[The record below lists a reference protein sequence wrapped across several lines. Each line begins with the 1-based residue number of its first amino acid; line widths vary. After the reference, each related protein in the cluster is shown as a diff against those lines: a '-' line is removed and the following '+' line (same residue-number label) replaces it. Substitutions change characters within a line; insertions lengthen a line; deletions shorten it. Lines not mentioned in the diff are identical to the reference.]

1 MINIT
6 LPDGSIKKYNEV
18 VSGLKIAE
26 SISQSLAKNSL
37 VIKINNKLQDLSI
50 NIDYDCSVEIITKK
64 SPEALDIIRH
74 DAAHVMAEA
83 VQEIFPK
90 TKVAI
95 GPTIKDG
102 FYYDFD
108 SDVSFSPDDFKKI
121 EKKMSQI
128 IKRNNKFVR
137 EIWDRKK
144 ALKFFEDKNEIYK
157 VEIIKSLNE
166 DEDLTIYKQGEW
178 VDLCRGPHS
187 ISTGFINYSFKIM
200 KIAGAYWRGNSNN
213 KMLQRIY
220 ATAWI
225 KESDLID
232 YINRIT
238 EAEKRDHRKLGN
250 ELELFHIQEES
261 IGNIFWHPKGWT
273 LYRIC
278 QEYMRKKLN
287 QSNYKEVRTPSLI
300 DKRLWEESGH
310 WEKFRENMFI
320 TQGEDEKPMALKP
333 MNCPAHVQIFKQGIK
348 SYRDLPYR
356 MSEFGSCHR
365 NEPSGSLHGLMRV
378 RGFTQDDAHIFC
390 TKDQINSETESFCKL
405 LTEIYNDFGFTKI
418 NIRFA
423 DRPEKR
429 AGDDSTWDQAEN
441 SLENAIK
448 AINLPY
454 QKDPGGGAFYGPKL
468 DFVLTDTLGREWQCG
483 TLQVDFVL
491 PERLDAFY
499 IDERGSKVR
508 PVMLHRAILGSM
520 ERFIGVLMESTGGK
534 FPLWLAPIQIMI
546 TNISEESIE
555 YAKKIY
561 EICINRN
568 LRAEI
573 DIRNEQLNY
582 KIREHSNKKIPIILV
597 VGRNEM
603 KDQNVSIRRLGSEK
617 QEIVALKKAI
627 DEIENAS
634 YMP

>member
-6 LPDGSIKKYNEV
+6 LPDGSIKKYSEV

-64 SPEALDIIRH
+64 SAEALDIIRH

-200 KIAGAYWRGNSNN
+200 KIAGAYWRGNSKN

-225 KESDLID
+225 KENDLID

-441 SLENAIK
+441 ALENAIK
-448 AINLPY
+448 AIDLPY

-491 PERLDAFY
+491 PERLDASY

-555 YAKKIY
+555 YAKKIH

-617 QEIVALKKAI
+617 QEIVTLKKAI

>member
-491 PERLDAFY
+491 PERLDASY

>member
-37 VIKINNKLQDLSI
+37 VIKINDKLQDLST

-83 VQEIFPK
+83 VQELFPK

-405 LTEIYNDFGFTKI
+405 LTEIYHDFGFTKI

-555 YAKKIY
+555 YAKKIH

>member
-6 LPDGSIKKYNEV
+6 LPDGSIKKYSEV

-64 SPEALDIIRH
+64 SPEALDIVRH

-200 KIAGAYWRGNSNN
+200 KIAGAYWRGNSKN

-225 KESDLID
+225 KENDLID

-441 SLENAIK
+441 ALENAIK
-448 AINLPY
+448 AIDLPY

-491 PERLDAFY
+491 PERLDASY

-555 YAKKIY
+555 YAKKIH

-617 QEIVALKKAI
+617 QEIVTLKKAI

>member
-6 LPDGSIKKYNEV
+6 LPDGSIKKYSEV

-200 KIAGAYWRGNSNN
+200 KIAGAYWRGNSKN

-225 KESDLID
+225 KENDLID

-441 SLENAIK
+441 ALENAIK
-448 AINLPY
+448 AIDLPY

-491 PERLDAFY
+491 PERLDASY

-555 YAKKIY
+555 YAKKIH

-617 QEIVALKKAI
+617 QEIVTLKKAI

>member
-6 LPDGSIKKYNEV
+6 LPDGSIKKYSEV

-225 KESDLID
+225 KENDLID

-441 SLENAIK
+441 ALENAIK
-448 AINLPY
+448 AIDLPY

-491 PERLDAFY
+491 PERLDASY

-555 YAKKIY
+555 YAKKIH

-617 QEIVALKKAI
+617 QEIVTLKKAI

>member
-6 LPDGSIKKYNEV
+6 LPDGSIKKYSEV

-26 SISQSLAKNSL
+26 SISQSLAKDSL
-37 VIKINNKLQDLSI
+37 VIKINNQLYDLST

-74 DAAHVMAEA
+74 DAAHIMAEA

-121 EKKMSQI
+121 EKKMIQI
-128 IKRNNKFVR
+128 IKRNNKFAR
-137 EIWDRKK
+137 EVWDRKK
-144 ALKFFEDKNEIYK
+144 ALEFFENKNEIYK
-157 VEIIKSLNE
+157 VEIINSLNK
-166 DEDLTIYKQGEW
+166 DEELTIYKQGEW

-187 ISTGFINYSFKIM
+187 LSTGYINYSFKIM
-200 KIAGAYWRGNSNN
+200 KIAGAYWRGDSKN

-220 ATAWI
+220 ATAWF
-225 KESDLID
+225 KENDLIS
-232 YINRIT
+232 YINRIA

-278 QEYMRKKLN
+278 QDYMRKKLN

-441 SLENAIK
+441 ALENAIN
-448 AINLPY
+448 AIGLPY

-491 PERLDAFY
+491 PERLDASY
-499 IDERGSKVR
+499 IDEKGSKVR

-546 TNISEESIE
+546 TNISQESIE
-555 YAKKIY
+555 YAKKIHS
-561 EICINRN
+561 ICINKN

-582 KIREHSNKKIPIILV
+582 KIREHSNKKVPIILV
-597 VGRNEM
+597 VGKNEM
-603 KDQNVSIRRLGSEK
+603 KDQNVSIRRLGSDK
-617 QEIVALKKAI
+617 QEILSLKKAI
-627 DEIENAS
+627 DEIQNAS

>member
-1 MINIT
+1 
-6 LPDGSIKKYNEV
+6 
-18 VSGLKIAE
+18 
-26 SISQSLAKNSL
+26 
-37 VIKINNKLQDLSI
+37 
-50 NIDYDCSVEIITKK
+50 
-64 SPEALDIIRH
+64 
-74 DAAHVMAEA
+74 
-83 VQEIFPK
+83 
-90 TKVAI
+90 
-95 GPTIKDG
+95 
-102 FYYDFD
+102 
-108 SDVSFSPDDFKKI
+108 
-121 EKKMSQI
+121 
-128 IKRNNKFVR
+128 
-137 EIWDRKK
+137 
-144 ALKFFEDKNEIYK
+144 
-157 VEIIKSLNE
+157 
-166 DEDLTIYKQGEW
+166 
-178 VDLCRGPHS
+178 
-187 ISTGFINYSFKIM
+187 
-200 KIAGAYWRGNSNN
+200 
-213 KMLQRIY
+213 MLQRIY

-225 KESDLID
+225 KENDLID

-441 SLENAIK
+441 ALENAIK
-448 AINLPY
+448 AIDLPY

-491 PERLDAFY
+491 PERLDASY

-555 YAKKIY
+555 YAKKIH

-617 QEIVALKKAI
+617 QEIVTLKKAI